1 MELKRRGCCFFV
13 KIVEMDKPLDY
24 GVFFLN
30 KNEIKKVL
38 SQFSL
43 FRDLDDYELEKI
55 VDISISREWKKN
67 SHVFLQG
74 DPLENVYFIND
85 GKVKIYKSDA
95 NGREQIVAILKKGEM
110 FPHVGFFRK
119 GGYPGYSEVLE
130 PASLV
135 VVPISQFEKVL
146 VENPHLSIKVFKVL
160 GEKIVDLQ
168 ERLEAQILNNTYEQ
182 IIKLL
187 IRLGELHGEKQED
200 GTIVLKS
207 DFTNKDLANMIGTT
221 RETVS
226 RTLTKL
232 KKDELITSDSQGN
245 LILDPDVLLNELV

>member
-1 MELKRRGCCFFV
+1 MFL
-13 KIVEMDKPLDY
+13 
-24 GVFFLN
+24 LN
-30 KNEIKKVL
+30 KIEIKKVL
-38 SQFSL
+38 SYFSL
-43 FRDLDDYELEKI
+43 FRDLDDHELEKI

-74 DPLENVYFIND
+74 DPLENVYFINE

-130 PASLV
+130 KASLV

-182 IIKLL
+182 IVKLL
-187 IRLGELHGEKQED
+187 LRLGDLHGDKQEN

-226 RTLTKL
+226 RTLTRM
-232 KKDELITSDSQGN
+232 KKDGIFSTDHYGNMILDIELLENELI
-245 LILDPDVLLNELV
+245 

>member
-1 MELKRRGCCFFV
+1 VDRQLIEVFL
-13 KIVEMDKPLDY
+13 LD
-24 GVFFLN
+24 
-30 KNEIKKVL
+30 KNEIKSVL
-38 SQFSL
+38 ARFSL
-43 FRDLDDYELEKI
+43 FRDLDDHELEKI

-67 SHVFLQG
+67 SHIFMQG
-74 DPLENVYFIND
+74 DPLENVYFINE
-85 GKVKIYKSDA
+85 GKVKVYKSDA

-130 PASLV
+130 QASLV

-146 VENPHLSIKVFKVL
+146 VDNPHLSIKVFKVL

-187 IRLGELHGEKQED
+187 IRLGELHGEKQEN
-200 GTIVLKS
+200 GTILLKA

-226 RTLTKL
+226 RTLTKM
-232 KKDELITSDSQGN
+232 KKDQLITTDSNGN
-245 LILDPDVLLNELV
+245 MILDPDVLMDELV

>member
-1 MELKRRGCCFFV
+1 MICFFV
-13 KIVEMDKPLDY
+13 KIEWDEYSIDI
-24 GVFFLN
+24 GVFLLDRI
-30 KNEIKKVL
+30 EIKKVL
-38 SQFSL
+38 SGFSL
-43 FRDLDDYELEKI
+43 FRDLDDQDIEKI

-130 PASLV
+130 QAKLV

-146 VENPHLSIKVFKVL
+146 IENPHLSIKVFKVL

-182 IIKLL
+182 IVKLL
-187 IRLGELHGEKQED
+187 LRLGELHGDKKAD
-200 GTIVLKS
+200 GTILLKS

-226 RTLTKL
+226 RTLTKM
-232 KKDELITSDSQGN
+232 KKDDLITIDHQGN
-245 LILDPDVLLNELV
+245 MILDTELLLNELI